1 MRRTVSI
8 FREQWFFLLIVEVAL
23 AVVTGLINPRF
34 FGLNNI
40 ENILEQV
47 SVLGLV
53 ASGATLLM
61 IAGNFD
67 ISVGANIGMSACV
80 MAIMIK
86 AGYGSAPSVV
96 AGILVATF
104 NAFFV
109 GACSILF
116 KAPSFIISLACI
128 GIFRG
133 IALAFTKGVLQLV
146 YGNFEFLGTKRFF
159 NIIPLMFII
168 SLAGYLIVHFIL
180 KYTKVGRRAFAIGSN
195 AQATYLAG
203 IPINLNKLIFFI
215 INGLLVG
222 VAATLLL
229 SRIGAAQPST
239 GSGIE
244 LQAIGAVVIGG
255 TPMTGGRGQ
264 DYRHVLRRA
273 PHRDH
278 LQRAEHAPGEC
289 VLPGRGHRRAHYRVP
304 GRERIQPARTEGG
317 LALAR
322 AQSPVSAP
330 CRIEA
335 NSG

>member
-1 MRRTVSI
+1 MRRSPSI
-8 FREQWFFLLIVEVAL
+8 LREQWFFLLIVQVAL
-23 AVVTGLINPRF
+23 AVVTGLVNPRF

-53 ASGATLLM
+53 AAGATLLM
-61 IAGNFD
+61 ISGNFD
-67 ISVGANIGMSACV
+67 ISVGANIGISSCL

-86 AGYGSAPSVV
+86 AGYGYALSVA
-96 AGILVATF
+96 AGVCLATF

-109 GACSILF
+109 GAASILF

-146 YGNFEFLGTKRFF
+146 YGKFEFLGTTRFF
-159 NIIPLMFII
+159 GIIPLMFVI
-168 SLAGYLIVHFIL
+168 SLAGYLVIHFIL
-180 KYTKVGRRAFAIGSN
+180 NYTKLGRRAFAIGSN

-203 IPINLNKLIFFI
+203 IPINRNKLYFFI

-222 VAATLLL
+222 TAATLLL

-255 TPMTGGRGQ
+255 TPMTGGRGKVIGTFFGVLLTGIISNALNMLQVNPYFQ
-264 DYRHVLRRA
+264 DVAIGALIIVSLAVSAFSQRG
-273 PHRDH
+273 
-278 LQRAEHAPGEC
+278 QRA
-289 VLPGRGHRRAHYRVP
+289 
-304 GRERIQPARTEGG
+304 
-317 LALAR
+317 
-322 AQSPVSAP
+322 
-330 CRIEA
+330 
-335 NSG
+335 

>member
-1 MRRTVSI
+1 
-8 FREQWFFLLIVEVAL
+8 
-23 AVVTGLINPRF
+23 
-34 FGLNNI
+34 
-40 ENILEQV
+40 
-47 SVLGLV
+47 
-53 ASGATLLM
+53 M

-180 KYTKVGRRAFAIGSN
+180 KYTKIGRRAFAIGSN

-222 VAATLLL
+222 IAATLLL

-255 TPMTGGRGQ
+255 TPMTGGRGKIIGTFFGVLLTGIISNALNMLQVNPYFQ
-264 DYRHVLRRA
+264 DVAIGALIIVSLGVSAFSQRG
-273 PHRDH
+273 
-278 LQRAEHAPGEC
+278 QRAA
-289 VLPGRGHRRAHYRVP
+289 
-304 GRERIQPARTEGG
+304 
-317 LALAR
+317 
-322 AQSPVSAP
+322 
-330 CRIEA
+330 
-335 NSG
+335 

>member
-1 MRRTVSI
+1 MTSQVPVAIEAGRAAPRTSL
-8 FREQWFFLLIVEVAL
+8 FRAQWFLLL
-23 AVVTGLINPRF
+23 VVMLVIAAFTGTINPRF
-34 FGLNNI
+34 FRTNNI
-40 ENILEQV
+40 VNIFEQI
-47 SVLGLV
+47 STLGVV
-53 ASGATLLM
+53 ASGATILM
-61 IAGNFD
+61 ISGNFD

-86 AGYGSAPSVV
+86 AGYGYVPSVA
-96 AGILVATF
+96 AGVLLATF

-133 IALAFTKGVLQLV
+133 IALAFTKGVLQLI

-180 KYTKVGRRAFAIGSN
+180 KYTKIGRRAFAIGSN
-195 AQATYLAG
+195 VQATYLAG
-203 IPINLNKLIFFI
+203 IPVNLNRLIFFI

-222 VAATLLL
+222 TAATLLL

-255 TPMTGGRGQ
+255 TPMTGGRGKVIGTFFGVLLTGIISNALNMLQVNPYFQ
-264 DYRHVLRRA
+264 DVAIGALIIVSLAVSAFSQRG
-273 PHRDH
+273 
-278 LQRAEHAPGEC
+278 QRA
-289 VLPGRGHRRAHYRVP
+289 
-304 GRERIQPARTEGG
+304 
-317 LALAR
+317 
-322 AQSPVSAP
+322 
-330 CRIEA
+330 
-335 NSG
+335 